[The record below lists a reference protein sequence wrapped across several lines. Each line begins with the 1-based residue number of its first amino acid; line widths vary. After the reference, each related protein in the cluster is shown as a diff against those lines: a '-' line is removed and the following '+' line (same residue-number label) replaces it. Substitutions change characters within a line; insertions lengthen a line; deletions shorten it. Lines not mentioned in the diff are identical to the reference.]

1 MLGKRRS
8 TDGAP
13 RRQRAV
19 LATAIAVAALVA
31 HVLVASGTAGATPS
45 AAATQ
50 SATAAVAND
59 PGAIEAEFVGL
70 INNLR
75 ASRGLPT
82 LEVDPELTSASR
94 TWAANME
101 RNGGIFHATD
111 LSVGVTADWAKLG
124 ENVGEGN
131 EVGPLFD
138 AFVASPSHLK
148 NLVDPAFTRVGV
160 GVVVS
165 PSGRIFTTHRF
176 MALRPAPAP
185 APAPAPTTSAAP
197 TTAPATTA
205 APTTTTAAP
214 VTTTSTTAA
223 PTPVTA
229 AARPVGKLGPLHR
242 LAALVSV

>member
-131 EVGPLFD
+131 EIGPLFD

-148 NLVDPAFTRVGV
+148 NLVDPSFTRVGV

-165 PSGRIFTTHRF
+165 PAGRIFTTHRF

-185 APAPAPTTSAAP
+185 APPPPPAEVALAPPPTQAPTTS
-197 TTAPATTA
+197 
-205 APTTTTAAP
+205 
-214 VTTTSTTAA
+214 TTSTTASTTVP
-223 PTPVTA
+223 PTTVA
-229 AARPVGKLGPLHR
+229 IQERPVGKLGPLQD
-242 LAALVSV
+242 LAALIAL